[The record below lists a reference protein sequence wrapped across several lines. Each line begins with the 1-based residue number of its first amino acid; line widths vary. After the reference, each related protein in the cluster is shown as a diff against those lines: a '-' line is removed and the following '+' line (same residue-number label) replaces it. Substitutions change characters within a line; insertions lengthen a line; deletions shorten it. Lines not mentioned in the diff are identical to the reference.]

1 MNIDLKQLTRDL
13 VKVAEAAAPLVG
25 LSEELAAAKAL
36 IGSIEDLVTNARDA
50 LDSEDHA
57 ALAAALDKLADAV
70 NARADAVQE
79 RLRG

>member
-1 MNIDLKQLTRDL
+1 MSLNLKTLTQDLLRI
-13 VKVAEAAAPLVG
+13 AEAAAPLVG
-25 LSEELAAAKAL
+25 LADELAAGKELVGA
-36 IGSIEDLVTNARDA
+36 IEGLVTNARDV

-57 ALAAALDKLADAV
+57 ALSAALDKLADAV